1 MKRELPGEE
10 NFRLYPGGWHWTYVG
25 SDGETVE
32 DRVATKLASA
42 AHQEHNN
49 DSVKKMIISHL
60 NSNQDPLGRG
70 QGRYETVEVDD
81 SYPDFILENKE
92 YYSYLIKNVSN

>member
-1 MKRELPGEE
+1 M
-10 NFRLYPGGWHWTYVG
+10 
-25 SDGETVE
+25 E
-32 DRVATKLASA
+32 DRVITKLESA

-49 DSVKKMIISHL
+49 DSVKKAIIDRL

-81 SYPDFILENKE
+81 SYPDFILKNKE
-92 YYSYLIKNVSN
+92 NYSYLIKDVSN